1 MLMDVA
7 HIDHV
12 NLYVPEDGVETATD
26 FYADRLGFE
35 TEGTDAF
42 ESGEKPFFAI
52 RLTPEHVIHL
62 WPTSEFDPP
71 DGAGFNHVAL
81 VVAASIDEIEAAL
94 EEAGVDVAER
104 LDAPRGATG
113 ESPAVYVRDPFG
125 YQIELKAATD
135 R

>member
-12 NLYVPEDGVETATD
+12 NLHVPEDGVETATD

-62 WPTSEFDPP
+62 WPTPEFDPP
-71 DGAGFNHVAL
+71 DGTSFNHVAL

-94 EEAGVDVAER
+94 KGAGVDVVER
-104 LDAPRGATG
+104 LEAPRGATG

-125 YQIELKAATD
+125 YQVELKAATD